1 METPAKTASPKA
13 KSCSLPLVWSV
24 AVKTVVQVDLS
35 NESPAI
41 GLTEQRPI
49 SYTLALYV
57 CGVNLQAVAVVENKF
72 VPVLQGPLSSAV
84 TAKEVLLIS
93 MRENNNSILGK
104 EILKKKKEKILEVF
118 DKAEDKEE
126 TRTSIA
132 DKVAKSLGVN
142 CNRKLVRAVLDAK
155 RSSKLEKLKKIS

>member
-1 METPAKTASPKA
+1 MDQNPYNLKTLDEKPLGYLDADELINFLVKNKIPIKRMDN
-13 KSCSLPLVWSV
+13 LPRFANQNNIEMKKIIRDGSGGSV
-24 AVKTVVQVDLS
+24 PTIYLKPNSTQ
-35 NESPAI
+35 
-41 GLTEQRPI
+41 I
-49 SYTLALYV
+49 SKILD
-57 CGVNLQAVAVVENKF
+57 NMKN
-72 VPVLQGPLSSAV
+72 
-84 TAKEVLLIS
+84 
-93 MRENNNSILGK
+93 NNNSILGK

-118 DKAEDKEE
+118 DKAEDRKE

>member
-1 METPAKTASPKA
+1 MDYNPYNLKTLDEKPLGYLDADELINFLVKNKIPIKRMDNLPRFADQNNIEMKKIKRVGSFGSTPTIFKIPNST
-13 KSCSLPLVWSV
+13 
-24 AVKTVVQVDLS
+24 Q
-35 NESPAI
+35 
-41 GLTEQRPI
+41 I
-49 SYTLALYV
+49 SKILD
-57 CGVNLQAVAVVENKF
+57 NMKN
-72 VPVLQGPLSSAV
+72 
-84 TAKEVLLIS
+84 
-93 MRENNNSILGK
+93 NNNSILGK

-118 DKAEDKEE
+118 DKAEDRKE

>member
-1 METPAKTASPKA
+1 MDHNPYNLKTLDEKPSGYLDAHQFINFLAKNKIPIKRMDNLPRFADQNNIEMKKLKRVGSFGSTPTIFKIPNST
-13 KSCSLPLVWSV
+13 
-24 AVKTVVQVDLS
+24 Q
-35 NESPAI
+35 
-41 GLTEQRPI
+41 I
-49 SYTLALYV
+49 SKILD
-57 CGVNLQAVAVVENKF
+57 NMK
-72 VPVLQGPLSSAV
+72 
-84 TAKEVLLIS
+84 K
-93 MRENNNSILGK
+93 NNNSILGK

-118 DKAEDKEE
+118 DKAEDRKE

>member
-1 METPAKTASPKA
+1 MDHNPYNLKTIDEKPSGYLDANELINFLGKNKIPIKRMDN
-13 KSCSLPLVWSV
+13 LPRFANQNNIEMKKIIRDGSGGSV
-24 AVKTVVQVDLS
+24 PTIYLKPNSTQ
-35 NESPAI
+35 
-41 GLTEQRPI
+41 I
-49 SYTLALYV
+49 SKILD
-57 CGVNLQAVAVVENKF
+57 NMKN
-72 VPVLQGPLSSAV
+72 
-84 TAKEVLLIS
+84 
-93 MRENNNSILGK
+93 NNNSILGK

-118 DKAEDKEE
+118 DKAEDRKE

>member
-1 METPAKTASPKA
+1 MDHNPYKLKKLDEKPSGYLDAQQFIDFLAKNKVPIKRMDN
-13 KSCSLPLVWSV
+13 LPRFANQNNIEMKKVVRDGSGGSV
-24 AVKTVVQVDLS
+24 PTVYRIPNSTQ
-35 NESPAI
+35 
-41 GLTEQRPI
+41 I
-49 SYTLALYV
+49 SKILD
-57 CGVNLQAVAVVENKF
+57 
-72 VPVLQGPLSSAV
+72 
-84 TAKEVLLIS
+84 S

>member
-1 METPAKTASPKA
+1 MDRNPYNLKTLDEKPSGYLDAQQFIDFLAKNKIPIKRMDN
-13 KSCSLPLVWSV
+13 LPRFADQNNIDMKKVKRDGSFGSV
-24 AVKTVVQVDLS
+24 PTVYKIQNS
-35 NESPAI
+35 
-41 GLTEQRPI
+41 TQI
-49 SYTLALYV
+49 SKILD
-57 CGVNLQAVAVVENKF
+57 NMK
-72 VPVLQGPLSSAV
+72 
-84 TAKEVLLIS
+84 K
-93 MRENNNSILGK
+93 NNNSILGK

-118 DKAEDKEE
+118 DKAEDRKE